1 MSFPKTEIL
10 TSHVSRIFRVED
22 VTLGDPKQW
31 IARYRGHLL
40 SEDTSASYDQL
51 ADAVKGY
58 GITPLFRKE
67 DGEHVIYLIQTP
79 AIPKSN
85 ARMYVNVILFILTII
100 SMMLMGVDIPP
111 ESIPADGS
119 FPLSLLFLNILSGWP
134 FALSMM
140 GILFAHEMG
149 HYVACKIYGIPATPP
164 FFLPAPF
171 ISPLGTLGAFIMM
184 RGIPKNKRI
193 LFDVGVAGPIAGLVI
208 AIPVLFIG
216 LSLSQLGP
224 IGPAAAGQSGFL
236 EGNSLFYLF
245 AKFAVFGKLL
255 PEPASFGN
263 LSPVVYWIRYFLSG
277 RPIPFNGLDVQIHSV
292 ALAGWAGL
300 LVTALNLVPVG
311 TLDGGHVAY
320 GLFGD
325 KARKIFP
332 IAIGTLIGL
341 MLLPVLLTFSL
352 DALNLSWLLWIMILF
367 WLGNVR
373 SQPLDDITELD
384 PTRRAIG
391 YIMLVVFFLLF
402 TPIVMVPY

>member
-1 MSFPKTEIL
+1 MSFPEIEIL
-10 TSHVSRIFRVED
+10 SSYVSRIFRVED
-22 VTLGDPKQW
+22 VTAGEPKQW
-31 IARYRGHLL
+31 IVRYRGRLL
-40 SEDTSASYDQL
+40 SEDTSAAYDQL
-51 ADAVKGY
+51 ADLVNPY
-58 GITPLFRKE
+58 GITPLFRME
-67 DGEHVIYLIQTP
+67 EGGQVIYLVETP
-79 AIPKSN
+79 APRKPA
-85 ARMYVNVILFILTII
+85 ARAYVNVILFILTVV

-119 FPLSLLFLNILSGWP
+119 FPLSLLLLNILSGWP

-149 HYVACKIYGIPATPP
+149 HYVACRIYNVPATLP

-184 RGIPKNKRI
+184 RGVPKNKRI

-216 LSLSQLGP
+216 LSLSELGP
-224 IGPAAAGQSGFL
+224 ILPASSGTGLL
-236 EGNSLFYLF
+236 EGNSIFYLF
-245 AKFAVFGKLL
+245 AKYTVFGKLL
-255 PEPASFGN
+255 PEPVNYGG
-263 LSPVVYWIRYFLSG
+263 LSQSVYWVRYFLSG
-277 RPIPFNGLDVQIHSV
+277 QPIPFNGLDVQLHSV

-320 GLFGD
+320 GLFGEAA
-325 KARKIFP
+325 KKIFP
-332 IAIGTLIGL
+332 AAIGVLIGL
-341 MLLPVLLTFSL
+341 MFLPGLLTGSPGSF
-352 DALNLSWLLWIMILF
+352 NFSWLIWIMLLF

-391 YIMLVVFFLLF
+391 YAMLATFILLF
-402 TPIVMVPY
+402 TPIPLVAY